1 MIIGD
6 VLIRCD
12 VCGICI
18 PFQKNRMLSCDY
30 NGGSNINFGV
40 YGILVKTVERQLL
53 FVKYGKGI
61 FILRLFQRRLLG
73 DAD

>member
-1 MIIGD
+1 M
-6 VLIRCD
+6 
-12 VCGICI
+12 
-18 PFQKNRMLSCDY
+18 SSSES
-30 NGGSNINFGV
+30 NGGSNIYFGV
-40 YGILVKTVERQLL
+40 ELFVPLVVFHGILVKIVERQLL